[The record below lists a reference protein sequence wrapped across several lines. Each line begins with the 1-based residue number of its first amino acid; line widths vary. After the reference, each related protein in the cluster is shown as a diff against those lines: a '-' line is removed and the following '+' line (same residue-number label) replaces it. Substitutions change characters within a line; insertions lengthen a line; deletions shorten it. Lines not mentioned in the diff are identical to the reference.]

1 MLFFRFIFINGL
13 LRCKQYTAMHWAAKK
28 GRRDVVEA
36 LGGTGIDVNEKTRG
50 GYTALHLAVIQ
61 GNEEVI
67 SMLVDNYD
75 ADIHIRDN
83 SGYKAKHYLRPDAS
97 LWAQRKLGKKIAPPR
112 SPIRSSGKNER
123 DMEHISSLL
132 VQMQTLSSSLGSGVD
147 LIGLDMPVT
156 PPTPR
161 KLRSSSFVKILKG
174 KSSKKEKDTKL
185 EVPDE
190 PPSEPEMRYRT
201 GRARSAPNINQIS
214 NWTPRVFLVPP

>member
-1 MLFFRFIFINGL
+1 
-13 LRCKQYTAMHWAAKK
+13 MHWAAKK

-112 SPIRSSGKNER
+112 SPAIRSSGKNER